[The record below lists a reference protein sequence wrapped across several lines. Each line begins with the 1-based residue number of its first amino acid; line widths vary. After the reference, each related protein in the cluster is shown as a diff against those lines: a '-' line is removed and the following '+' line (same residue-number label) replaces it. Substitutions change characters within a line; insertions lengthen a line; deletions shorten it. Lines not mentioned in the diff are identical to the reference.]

1 MFCLSLVSLSPS
13 ALPWGCVIES
23 KFSSKNENFEI
34 LMQSHW
40 REVYL
45 HISLRPCLTWSHTIL
60 GAVLAVSLAFTI
72 TKLSVQS
79 LTLGVKCDKIVKN

>member
-1 MFCLSLVSLSPS
+1 
-13 ALPWGCVIES
+13 
-23 KFSSKNENFEI
+23 
-34 LMQSHW
+34 MQSHW

-45 HISLRPCLTWSHTIL
+45 HIGLRPCLTWSHTIL